1 MAKSLKCVPDDVTLR
16 CGVRTTIL
24 VKTSDA
30 AQGVTIKARGYDST
44 VASLNPAEGKTN
56 DEGYLEVSVVC
67 AQERACPGETTVTFT
82 APGYDEDTLEI
93 ECKTYPAPA
102 VVEKPV
108 QKIPQLLSG
117 RHQRVKKQLAS
128 LDVFDLL
135 DLAAWYEGRKLAYAF
150 ATDLRPT
157 EDCRC
162 KTIDMLMPKVELGV
176 TPIGDVYHA
185 QGLQLMA
192 FLDSTASVAYIS
204 EADKQRAKEL
214 LQVGGDEQTW
224 LIRQG
229 KKLREFALR
238 QLGELNLAQP
248 IQRDDG
254 GILKGWT
261 CRELPGDTCVN
272 IFYLQ
277 SQAFAFSMKM
287 PEYGMVMCRPYPDA
301 ECQFF
306 WHTFE
311 YEIYKAAD
319 CAGPSVKET
328 LQFAL
333 CHLS

>member
-1 MAKSLKCVPDDVTLR
+1 MTKSLTCVPDSVTLR
-16 CGVRTTIL
+16 CGVRATIE
-24 VKTSDA
+24 VQTSDA
-30 AQGVTIKARGYDST
+30 AQGVMIKARGYDST
-44 VASLNPAEGKTN
+44 VASLNPAEGNTN
-56 DEGYLEVSVVC
+56 SDGYLEIAVTC
-67 AQERACPGETTVTFT
+67 AQERACPGKTTVTFA
-82 APGYDEDTLEI
+82 APGYDADTLEI
-93 ECKTYPAPA
+93 ECETFPAPSA
-102 VVEKPV
+102 MEIPA
-108 QKIPQLLSG
+108 QKMPQLLSE
-117 RHQRVKKQLAS
+117 RQQRVKKQLAS
-128 LDVFDLL
+128 VDVFDLL
-135 DLAAWYEGRKLAYAF
+135 DLTAWYEGRKLAYAF
-150 ATDLRPT
+150 ATDVRPT

-162 KTIDMLMPKVELGV
+162 KTIDILMPKVELGV

-204 EADKQRAKEL
+204 AADRQRAKEL
-214 LQVGGDEQTW
+214 LQVSGNERKW

-229 KKLREFALR
+229 KKLSEFAIRPLS
-238 QLGELNLAQP
+238 ELNLAQP

-261 CRELPGDTCVN
+261 CRELPGEACVN

-277 SQAFAFSMKM
+277 SQAFAFSMKL
-287 PEYGMVMCRPYPDA
+287 PDYGMVMCRPYPDA

-306 WHTFE
+306 WHIFE

-328 LQFAL
+328 LTFAL